1 MGGNDDG
8 DASRSGSDDGRT
20 SESSNDAGAGRIR
33 DDDGASRAGDDAATR
48 SSGPPPREADP
59 SYDLS
64 VLYAPRAVLAA
75 LTVAVVL
82 AVVVAAS
89 TTSAAF
95 GVYNA
100 AWDGAAG
107 LDDVAGEAGV
117 DARVVLDA
125 DAYPTDPATANG
137 TVAVVLAPESAYAPA
152 EVDRLDRF
160 VAAGGTLVVAE
171 DFGAGGNDLLAALGT
186 ATRFDGRLVRDER
199 EPYRSPAMPLAT
211 GVADAP
217 LTRGVDRLTLN
228 HGTVL
233 RVPNGSA
240 TGGRTDAGTGNAS
253 DDATA
258 PVRVLVRT
266 SPYAYLDGDR
276 DGELDDDE
284 SLAARPVVAVER
296 VGDGR
301 VVAVSDPSLFINA
314 MLERPG
320 NRQFVRNLAA
330 DAPVTDNGTGTG
342 TGTGS
347 GAATGATSDEGP
359 ARDGVVTASP
369 TPTPTSTAGE
379 RVLLDYSH
387 AGGQPP
393 LAVALLVVRD
403 APLLQALLGGAG
415 IGAVIAWAGRGA
427 LRARA
432 RELRSTG
439 SRPDRDDDG
448 AGGRRG
454 SS

>member
-1 MGGNDDG
+1 M
-8 DASRSGSDDGRT
+8 
-20 SESSNDAGAGRIR
+20 AG
-33 DDDGASRAGDDAATR
+33 T
-48 SSGPPPREADP
+48 DP

-75 LTVAVVL
+75 LAVAVVL
-82 AVVVAAS
+82 AVVFAAS
-89 TTSAAF
+89 TTTAAF

-137 TVAVVLAPESAYAPA
+137 TVAVVLAPESVYTAA
-152 EVDRLDRF
+152 EVNRIERF

-171 DFGAGGNDLLAALGT
+171 DVGAGGNELLAALGT

-199 EPYRSPAMPLAT
+199 ELYRSPAMPLAT
-211 GVADAP
+211 EVANAP

-240 TGGRTDAGTGNAS
+240 TVDDTDAVAGTAS
-253 DDATA
+253 DGDADA
-258 PVRVLVRT
+258 DVRVLVST

-276 DGELDDDE
+276 NDELDDGE

-330 DAPVTDNGTGTG
+330 DAPATA
-342 TGTGS
+342 TGS
-347 GAATGATSDEGP
+347 GAGPTGAEGP
-359 ARDGVVTASP
+359 ALDGVVTP
-369 TPTPTSTAGE
+369 TPTPTTTPASTAGE

-393 LAVALLVVRD
+393 LAVALLLVRD
-403 APLLQALLGGAG
+403 APLLQALLGGVG
-415 IGAVIAWAGRGA
+415 IGAVLAWAGRDA

-432 RELRSTG
+432 RELRSTPSSG
-439 SRPDRDDDG
+439 EDETPTPDEDDG
-448 AGGRRG
+448 RRDER
-454 SS
+454 